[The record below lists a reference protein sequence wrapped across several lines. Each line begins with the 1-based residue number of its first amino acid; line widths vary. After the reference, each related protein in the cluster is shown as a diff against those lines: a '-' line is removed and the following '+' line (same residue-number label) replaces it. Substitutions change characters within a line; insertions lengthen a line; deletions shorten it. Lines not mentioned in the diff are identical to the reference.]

1 MTPIPQS
8 PYPRSVST
16 SDPTGKKKT
25 EIRPQISEKYQTSGQ
40 NLPSKYRAC
49 PQIIRGPVLSSTTS
63 GLDPHVFQF
72 GYGPGSYGSTFP
84 LFAGG
89 SDRASTGLSKAT
101 GLKSVTPE
109 HLRQILINVP
119 SDFSPGSA
127 SVNTRRV
134 IGETTYEQWSD
145 LDRLLVRFWES
156 HLIRPK
162 MRHSG
167 VSRREKKVIDYVQ
180 GRRRGD

>member
-1 MTPIPQS
+1 MTAEDGSRQPRMTCVPQS
-8 PYPRSVST
+8 PYPGPVFT
-16 SDPTGKKKT
+16 SDPTRQKT
-25 EIRPQISEKYQTSGQ
+25 EIRSQISERY
-40 NLPSKYRAC
+40 PFAYRTC
-49 PQIIRGPVLSSTTS
+49 
-63 GLDPHVFQF
+63 LDPHVVRF
-72 GYGPGSYGSTFP
+72 GYGPDSYGSTFP

-167 VSRREKKVIDYVQ
+167 VSRREKKEVIDYAQ
-180 GRRRGD
+180 RRRGGD